1 MSKSLRKQGSSGARF
16 RIMPDIQLFLDFLAT
31 HNTLTLATVSAQ
43 GKPHACALFYAA
55 GPDLTLYFLSAPK
68 TWHARHLKDGAQVA
82 ATIEANN
89 QDWRS
94 IRGLQLH
101 GFAGPCIE
109 PDEEEVAREV
119 YGDRFPFIST
129 VETLAGPLSNARY
142 YKLVPDWIRLID
154 NSRGFG
160 HREEWSR
167 SQRSEIGGQK
177 SEAGGIDER
186 WG

>member
-1 MSKSLRKQGSSGARF
+1 MSLIE
-16 RIMPDIQLFLDFLAT
+16 RIHAFLAEY
-31 HNTLTLATVSAQ
+31 NTLTLAMAGPDGQ
-43 GKPHACALFYAA
+43 PHACALFYAA
-55 GPDLTLYFLSAPK
+55 GPDLTLYFLSDPK
-68 TWHARHLKDGAQVA
+68 TLHARRLKDGARVA

-119 YGDRFPFIST
+119 YGARFPFIST
-129 VETLAGPLSNARY
+129 VETLAGPLSSARY
-142 YKLVPDWIRLID
+142 YKIVPDWIRLID

-160 HREEWSR
+160 HKEEWERGASSEGRGAGSR
-167 SQRSEIGGQK
+167 GQRAEGGGQRSEDRGRRTENGRRA
-177 SEAGGIDER
+177 SR
-186 WG
+186 